1 MSLSDDPVDRIAKA
15 QAIWRAAYRWGLAIV
30 ALHFAVALYY
40 AQALWPLTHV
50 PMHWDING
58 HINRYG
64 SGKESGGIMI
74 MLACLSL
81 FVISIIRFVTR
92 TGPRLEGMAATP
104 RLLGAVFIF
113 VPLLLTGVTAMVGS
127 LSLADAPFDKSIWQM
142 RAIFVGAGLLVAI
155 TGNFLGKTRRNWYI
169 GVRTP
174 WSLSSDAAW
183 AKSNRVAGRGMVLTG
198 AATILAALFAPPLYG
213 GIVLGIGSAIMAVSA
228 VYTSWATWRDD
239 PKRIA

>member
-1 MSLSDDPVDRIAKA
+1 MSLSDDPADRIAKA

-40 AQALWPLTHV
+40 AYALWPLTHV

-64 SGKESGGIMI
+64 SGKEAGAILLFLPC
-74 MLACLSL
+74 LAL
-81 FVISIIRFVTR
+81 FVVSIIRFVSR
-92 TGPRLEGMAATP
+92 TGPRIEGMAATP
-104 RLLGAVFIF
+104 RLLGAVFVF
-113 VPLLLTGVTAMVGS
+113 VPALLTAVTALVGS
-127 LSLADAPFDKSIWQM
+127 MTLSNAPFDNSLGFL

-198 AATILAALFAPPLYG
+198 VATILAALFAPPLYA